1 MKIKKTTR
9 KPEPA
14 APQDGRSVVQRALA
28 EARQAS
34 APPSS
39 AQRSAEPRSAGPRPA
54 SPQGAKAPAGQARA
68 PKPDREQPKG
78 DKPNRE
84 KPDRAQPAA
93 AKPRG
98 ERPPRPAK
106 PAGAGGA
113 PGRGRGDDDHQPP
126 GTQRLFFA
134 LKVPANLAGP
144 IREAQRKLRGN
155 WRNVNADQMHV
166 TLAYLPAVP
175 NERVDE
181 LKRLGVQLMQD
192 LAPMQVH
199 LRGTGYHP
207 NEGSPRVWF
216 VKVEA
221 EGLTELAQALRDGIH
236 ELGLRTDDQP
246 FKGHITLARKK
257 GPAPRVPPLI
267 FTQNWQAGGAVLY
280 RSILRKTGPIY
291 ETASTFRFRAPLPT
305 EPATEPTP
313 SESPTPEAAI
323 PAQAATES
331 SPASTATTSP
341 APQAAPD
348 HQ

>member
-1 MKIKKTTR
+1 MKIKKTAR

-14 APQDGRSVVQRALA
+14 APQDGRSALQSALA
-28 EARQAS
+28 EARQA
-34 APPSS
+34 
-39 AQRSAEPRSAGPRPA
+39 AQQKGRPRAAAHRKD
-54 SPQGAKAPAGQARA
+54 SPQKKDSREKDSREKTA
-68 PKPDREQPKG
+68 REQ
-78 DKPNRE
+78 RE
-84 KPDRAQPAA
+84 AGA
-93 AKPRG
+93 PRG
-98 ERPPRPAK
+98 ERPPRPARPGAAK
-106 PAGAGGA
+106 PGGA
-113 PGRGRGDDDHQPP
+113 AGQERGDDNHQPP

-175 NERVDE
+175 NDRVDD
-181 LKRLGVQLMQD
+181 LKRLGVRLMQD

-305 EPATEPTP
+305 EPTTESITEPTSAEP
-313 SESPTPEAAI
+313 ST
-323 PAQAATES
+323 TE
-331 SPASTATTSP
+331 PSTAPTTTSP

-348 HQ
+348 NQ

>member
-1 MKIKKTTR
+1 M
-9 KPEPA
+9 
-14 APQDGRSVVQRALA
+14 
-28 EARQAS
+28 
-34 APPSS
+34 
-39 AQRSAEPRSAGPRPA
+39 
-54 SPQGAKAPAGQARA
+54 
-68 PKPDREQPKG
+68 G
-78 DKPNRE
+78 DE
-84 KPDRAQPAA
+84 
-93 AKPRG
+93 
-98 ERPPRPAK
+98 
-106 PAGAGGA
+106 
-113 PGRGRGDDDHQPP
+113 HQPP

-221 EGLTELAQALRDGIH
+221 EGLPELAQALRDGIH

-280 RSILRKTGPIY
+280 RSILRKTGPLY
-291 ETASTFRFRAPLPT
+291 ETASTFRFRAPPT
-305 EPATEPTP
+305 EPTTQSISTEPIPTGPSTP
-313 SESPTPEAAI
+313 GASTPG
-323 PAQAATES
+323 
-331 SPASTATTSP
+331 ASTAPTTTSP

-348 HQ
+348 NQ